1 MTIAISA
8 FYERTVVTLNDL
20 SADIAALSACAM
32 GITEITHSM
41 SVWQEL
47 LVMIADRNVKR
58 ERDQRR

>member
-8 FYERTVVTLNDL
+8 FYERTLVAVNDL

-32 GITEITHSM
+32 GIAEITRSM

-58 ERDQRR
+58 EREQRR